1 MLKVWR
7 PEPLRSKVRRRAPFR
22 WMTQPETLEVSGVAT
37 KKPGAGPGSHDFS
50 QPARVRQERLFT
62 AEAALP
68 PAAPGRP
75 LACFCGGRRRLIGRD
90 DDTFNARFAGNRFAL
105 TAARL

>member
-1 MLKVWR
+1 
-7 PEPLRSKVRRRAPFR
+7 
-22 WMTQPETLEVSGVAT
+22 
-37 KKPGAGPGSHDFS
+37 
-50 QPARVRQERLFT
+50 VRQERLFT